1 MTKDLSRETLRIK
14 ARWAAKIEAKIL
26 QYGGGKPGKN
36 EVAKRAKITVKTVE
50 NWIGVLPRSG
60 ERKGSGGRRKSDGA
74 RIGTV
79 PPLAKMA
86 YACKRLDLSLHFI
99 LYGTGEATPVAG
111 ALREH
116 VEGVLSDDVAWRAFV
131 RRWDTALDGEKLLK
145 FVVEEVRNLVT
156 ALSETDT
163 ALQHLETLG
172 NMTHKEPHGFHA
184 FRRLYAYVDHS
195 ASPALQQKAAA
206 LMTDWSPSLTGFGV
220 SGDALRI
227 DRFGAKRRKPGA

>member
-1 MTKDLSRETLRIK
+1 MIDESAIRFRFETLDPVLDERGRRRLAAAEAMSAGRGGVSAVSRATGL
-14 ARWAAKIEAKIL
+14 ARSTIGRALAEWRGGEVPDTDRVRRA
-26 QYGGGKPGKN
+26 GGG
-36 EVAKRAKITVKTVE
+36 
-50 NWIGVLPRSG
+50 
-60 ERKGSGGRRKSDGA
+60 RK
-74 RIGTV
+74 
-79 PPLAKMA
+79 
-86 YACKRLDLSLHFI
+86 
-99 LYGTGEATPVAG
+99 
-111 ALREH
+111 
-116 VEGVLSDDVAWRAFV
+116 
-131 RRWDTALDGEKLLK
+131 
-145 FVVEEVRNLVT
+145 

-227 DRFGAKRRKPGA
+227 DRFGAKRRKPEA